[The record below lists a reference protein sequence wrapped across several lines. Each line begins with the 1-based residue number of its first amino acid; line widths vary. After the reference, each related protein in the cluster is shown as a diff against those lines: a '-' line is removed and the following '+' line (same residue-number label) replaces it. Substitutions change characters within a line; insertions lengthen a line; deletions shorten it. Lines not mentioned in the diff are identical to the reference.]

1 MTSVLAIVASH
12 VTSKGPSMTRTAFF
26 TDASGNA
33 SMGGRSLQASSSSSS
48 SSSSFLSK
56 VLGAAQFLLP
66 GAPSPA
72 VEATAAANQPYPWL
86 PAHIRRNMSAR
97 SQRLI
102 RADY

>member
-1 MTSVLAIVASH
+1 
-12 VTSKGPSMTRTAFF
+12 MTRTAFF
-26 TDASGNA
+26 TEPASANA
-33 SMGGRSLQASSSSSS
+33 SIGGRSLQASA

-66 GAPSPA
+66 GAPSG
-72 VEATAAANQPYPWL
+72 VEAKSAADQPYPWL

>member
-1 MTSVLAIVASH
+1 
-12 VTSKGPSMTRTAFF
+12 MTRTAYF
-26 TDASGNA
+26 TDVSGNA
-33 SMGGRSLQASSSSSS
+33 SIGGRSLQASA

-56 VLGAAQFLLP
+56 VLSAAQFLLP

-72 VEATAAANQPYPWL
+72 AEATSADQPYPWL

>member
-1 MTSVLAIVASH
+1 
-12 VTSKGPSMTRTAFF
+12 MTRTAYF
-26 TDASGNA
+26 TDVSGNA
-33 SMGGRSLQASSSSSS
+33 AIGGRSLQASA

-56 VLGAAQFLLP
+56 VLSAAQFLLP

-72 VEATAAANQPYPWL
+72 VEAKSADQPYPWL

>member
-1 MTSVLAIVASH
+1 
-12 VTSKGPSMTRTAFF
+12 MTRTAFF
-26 TDASGNA
+26 TEPASANA
-33 SMGGRSLQASSSSSS
+33 SIGGRSLQASAT
-48 SSSSFLSK
+48 SSSFMSK
-56 VLGAAQFLLP
+56 VLSAAQFLLP

-72 VEATAAANQPYPWL
+72 VEATSADQPYPWL

>member
-1 MTSVLAIVASH
+1 
-12 VTSKGPSMTRTAFF
+12 MTRTAFF
-26 TDASGNA
+26 NEPAPANA
-33 SMGGRSLQASSSSSS
+33 SIGGRSLQASA

-56 VLGAAQFLLP
+56 VLGAAQLLLL
-66 GAPSPA
+66 GASSG
-72 VEATAAANQPYPWL
+72 VEAKSAADQPYPWL

>member
-1 MTSVLAIVASH
+1 
-12 VTSKGPSMTRTAFF
+12 MTRTAFF
-26 TDASGNA
+26 NQPAPANVSV
-33 SMGGRSLQASSSSSS
+33 GGRSLQASSSSSS
-48 SSSSFLSK
+48 FLRK
-56 VLGAAQFLLP
+56 VLSAAQFLLP

-72 VEATAAANQPYPWL
+72 AEAKTAADQPYPWL

>member
-1 MTSVLAIVASH
+1 
-12 VTSKGPSMTRTAFF
+12 MTRTAFF
-26 TDASGNA
+26 TEPASANA
-33 SMGGRSLQASSSSSS
+33 SIGGRSLQASA
-48 SSSSFLSK
+48 SSSSFLRK

-66 GAPSPA
+66 GAPSGA
-72 VEATAAANQPYPWL
+72 EAKSAADQPYPWL

>member
-1 MTSVLAIVASH
+1 
-12 VTSKGPSMTRTAFF
+12 MTRTAFF
-26 TDASGNA
+26 NEPAPANA
-33 SMGGRSLQASSSSSS
+33 SIGGRSLQASA

-56 VLGAAQFLLP
+56 VLSAAQFLLP
-66 GAPSPA
+66 GAPSGA
-72 VEATAAANQPYPWL
+72 GAKAAANQPYPWL

>member
-1 MTSVLAIVASH
+1 
-12 VTSKGPSMTRTAFF
+12 MTRTAFF
-26 TDASGNA
+26 PGASGNA
-33 SMGGRSLQASSSSSS
+33 PIGGRSLQASSSSSS
-48 SSSSFLSK
+48 FLRK

-72 VEATAAANQPYPWL
+72 VEAAATANQPYPWL
-86 PAHIRRNMSAR
+86 PAHIRRNMSLR

>member
-1 MTSVLAIVASH
+1 MS
-12 VTSKGPSMTRTAFF
+12 RTALF
-26 TDASGNA
+26 AGAPANA
-33 SMGGRSLQASSSSSS
+33 SIGNRSLSAS
-48 SSSSFLSK
+48 SSSSFLRK

-72 VEATAAANQPYPWL
+72 ADAKSAADQPYPWL
-86 PAHIRRNMSAR
+86 PANIRRNMSAR

>member
-1 MTSVLAIVASH
+1 MS
-12 VTSKGPSMTRTAFF
+12 RTAFF
-26 TDASGNA
+26 AGAPANA
-33 SMGGRSLQASSSSSS
+33 SVGGRSLPAS

-72 VEATAAANQPYPWL
+72 VEATSADQPYPWL

>member
-1 MTSVLAIVASH
+1 
-12 VTSKGPSMTRTAFF
+12 MTRTAFF
-26 TDASGNA
+26 NEPAPANA
-33 SMGGRSLQASSSSSS
+33 SIGGRSLQGSA

-56 VLGAAQFLLP
+56 VLSAAQFLLP
-66 GAPSPA
+66 GAPSG
-72 VEATAAANQPYPWL
+72 VEAKAAANQPYPWL